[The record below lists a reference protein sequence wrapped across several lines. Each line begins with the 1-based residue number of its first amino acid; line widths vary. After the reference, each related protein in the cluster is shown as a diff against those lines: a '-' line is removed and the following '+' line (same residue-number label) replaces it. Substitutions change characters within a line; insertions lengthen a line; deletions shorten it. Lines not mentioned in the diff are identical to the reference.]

1 LRANILSL
9 LYKISRYIIT
19 NFIYLFQKLFSLPKD
34 LEPAVKIGDS
44 IISSTMLFKKV
55 IYEFPLPENYRVEV
69 YDLVFPSPIIGASFK
84 SDDNVL
90 DMWLRMGIGGV
101 ILKTIMKD
109 KRVGNPVPRLQDTRY
124 GGVNG
129 LINSLG
135 LPGAGLNQFLI
146 SVKNQTHWSYK
157 RPIGISVGG
166 ENESDYVEIIKKI
179 ENVIKTLHD
188 QYFYELNISCPNTK
202 NGQTIC
208 ENPFELDTL
217 LENLRRIT
225 KKTLSVKVSPDISNK
240 ILNDIGIICS
250 NYDRIII
257 NAGNTQ
263 YKSREQ
269 VGLNQRDFSMSGG
282 GLSGPSIFP
291 RTLEM
296 IEKLSKYESHLM
308 ATGGISDIK
317 QVNELKK
324 AGATLFGIATSLVLD
339 PYCIPKI
346 NRYL

>member
-1 LRANILSL
+1 
-9 LYKISRYIIT
+9 
-19 NFIYLFQKLFSLPKD
+19 
-34 LEPAVKIGDS
+34 
-44 IISSTMLFKKV
+44 M
-55 IYEFPLPENYRVEV
+55 
-69 YDLVFPSPIIGASFK
+69 
-84 SDDNVL
+84 
-90 DMWLRMGIGGV
+90 
-101 ILKTIMKD
+101 
-109 KRVGNPVPRLQDTRY
+109 
-124 GGVNG
+124 
-129 LINSLG
+129 
-135 LPGAGLNQFLI
+135 
-146 SVKNQTHWSYK
+146 
-157 RPIGISVGG
+157 
-166 ENESDYVEIIKKI
+166 
-179 ENVIKTLHD
+179 
-188 QYFYELNISCPNTK
+188 
-202 NGQTIC
+202 
-208 ENPFELDTL
+208 
-217 LENLRRIT
+217 
-225 KKTLSVKVSPDISNK
+225 
-240 ILNDIGIICS
+240 NDIGIICS

-269 VGLNQRDFSMSGG
+269 VGLSQRDFSMSGG

>member
-1 LRANILSL
+1 MRANILSK
-9 LYKISRYIIT
+9 LYKISRYLIT
-19 NFIYLFQKLFSLPKD
+19 NIIYLFQKLFSMPKD

-44 IISSTMLFKKV
+44 IIRSTMVFKKL
-55 IYEFPLPENYRVEV
+55 IYEFPLPENYRAEV

-109 KRVGNPVPRLQDTRY
+109 RRDGNPAPRLQDTRY

-135 LPGAGLNQFLI
+135 LPGVGLNQFLI
-146 SVKNQTHWSYK
+146 SVKNQSHWSYK

-166 ENESDYVEIIKKI
+166 EKEADYVEIIKKI
-179 ENVIKTLHD
+179 ENVIKTLYN
-188 QYFYELNISCPNTK
+188 QYFYELNISCPNTES
-202 NGQTIC
+202 GQTIC

-217 LENLRRIT
+217 LGNVRRIT
-225 KKTLSVKVSPDISNK
+225 KKTLSVKISPDISNK

-250 NYDRIII
+250 NYERIII

-263 YKSREQ
+263 YKSREE
-269 VGLNQRDFSMSGG
+269 VGLNKRDFSMIGG
-282 GLSGPSIFP
+282 GGSGPSIYP
-291 RTLEM
+291 RTLDM
-296 IEKLSKYESHLM
+296 IKKLSKHNVQLM
-308 ATGGISDIK
+308 ATGGISNIR
-317 QVNELKK
+317 QINELKK
-324 AGATLFGIATSLVLD
+324 AGATLFGIATSLVLN